1 MKIGIYVINKNAK
14 TAYKKECFDIRIN
27 AGLLVVKDILNRKG
41 YDVEY
46 CSKANVH
53 NFDIVLFNFTSEVI
67 MIEER

>member
-41 YDVEY
+41 YDVE
-46 CSKANVH
+46 
-53 NFDIVLFNFTSEVI
+53 
-67 MIEER
+67 